1 MGQVNNGTTEIRN
14 ESTIINGH
22 DNQELHIQDNSV
34 DKSKENGSEGIPK
47 EDNVGQSQQNNSEE
61 EDSLE
66 YNPKYQEL
74 IAQLQSCV
82 DRKRHLQ
89 ALLEEDP
96 TSPTILQ
103 LYKDIEGVIAVLRK
117 RIRAL
122 IVEYGRTRD
131 L

>member
-1 MGQVNNGTTEIRN
+1 M
-14 ESTIINGH
+14 INGN

-34 DKSKENGSEGIPK
+34 DKSKEDGSKGIPK
-47 EDNVGQSQQNNSEE
+47 EDNIGQYQQNNSDE

-66 YNPKYQEL
+66 CNPKYQEL

-89 ALLEEDP
+89 ALLDEDP